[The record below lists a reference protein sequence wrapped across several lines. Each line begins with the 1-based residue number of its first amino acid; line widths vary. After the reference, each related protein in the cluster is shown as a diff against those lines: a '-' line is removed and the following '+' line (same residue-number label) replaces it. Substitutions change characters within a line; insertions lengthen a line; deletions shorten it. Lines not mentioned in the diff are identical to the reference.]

1 MNTSLSSLLQL
12 VCKPDNANHCFAIDV
27 GAHCGEFAKFL
38 ISTDFFNH
46 VVSFEPNPESYLKL
60 VNEVFSTDNC
70 GYQAINSALS
80 DASGTLDLYCDE
92 DTATASLLNYD
103 PRYLINGTI
112 TKHAVPV
119 STLDSYL
126 SNHPVAGK
134 LQLLKIDTQG
144 NDLSVI
150 KGGGIRSQR
159 IDRLFKPN
167 SFILPCM
174 KANVHRLNYQKHFF

>member
-27 GAHCGEFAKFL
+27 GAHYGEFAKFL
-38 ISTDFFNH
+38 ISTNFFSQ
-46 VVSFEPNPESYLKL
+46 VISFEPNPESYTKL
-60 VNEVFSTDNC
+60 VNEVSSTDNC
-70 GYQAINSALS
+70 GYEAINSALS

-103 PRYLINGTI
+103 SGYLNNGTI

-150 KGGGIRSQR
+150 MGGGVRSQR
-159 IDRLFKPN
+159 IARLFKPN

-174 KANVHRLNYQKHFF
+174 KANVRRQNYQKHFF